1 MSIGTQL
8 KNARQVQTLTQ
19 DDVAA
24 KLFVTRQ
31 TISNWENERSYPN
44 ITDLI
49 RLSDL
54 YSVDLD
60 TLVKSDEQLQNDL
73 AKRDKDI
80 QRIDFTRKML
90 KITSFILYLLL
101 AASFLNLKTAV
112 DLNLLRTLT
121 LLAIGIISYIQ
132 IPVDALDRKN
142 KRLPEPA
149 YKTAFKPRESI
160 LTLISFILVLGSLY
174 GLFFQHAF
182 LVKVGSFLLF
192 AASGMYLGIKLDQL
206 LKIRL
211 NQKYH

>member
-149 YKTAFKPRESI
+149 YKTAFKRRESI